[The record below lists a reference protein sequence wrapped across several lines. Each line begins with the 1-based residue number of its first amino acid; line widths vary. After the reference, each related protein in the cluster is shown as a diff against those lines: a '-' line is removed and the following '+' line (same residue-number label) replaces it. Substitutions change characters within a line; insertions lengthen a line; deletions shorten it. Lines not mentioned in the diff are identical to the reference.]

1 MIHVFEICRL
11 LAVNTHQNGPMHLV
25 GTRQVMGRNCIP
37 LHHLRF
43 NLIITKHAKSGVAE
57 ARIWPRL
64 SGVCHTLSRAAMLL
78 SAPPWVHTGRSTKGV
93 PPPHT
98 ETLNPAPQPTNPA
111 SRPPLKPCA
120 YILHLHPTSSTRTP
134 AARLSLKLQGS
145 YVGVSQPRSWR
156 RFPVFVNC
164 GREVP
169 VFLQRS
175 QKMDF

>member
-1 MIHVFEICRL
+1 
-11 LAVNTHQNGPMHLV
+11 MHLV

-64 SGVCHTLSRAAMLL
+64 SGVCHTLSRAAMVL

-93 PPPHT
+93 APSHT

-120 YILHLHPTSSTRTP
+120 YILHLHPTSSIRTP
-134 AARLSLKLQGS
+134 AARFSLKLKGLTWGDANPGLGDVFPFLSTVGEKFPCFFKDHRKWTFEYSCEGPCMGS
-145 YVGVSQPRSWR
+145 
-156 RFPVFVNC
+156 
-164 GREVP
+164 
-169 VFLQRS
+169 
-175 QKMDF
+175 